1 MAYEYDKDNIF
12 AKIIRGEIP
21 NQTVLETEHSLAF
34 NDINPVAPEH
44 VLVIPKGS
52 YINFDHFISDASA
65 EEILDYNILINDVIK
80 KINASPNQSGKG
92 YRLISNAGEYGFQEV
107 PHLHIHV
114 ISGRFLGPMIKR
126 EV

>member
-52 YINFDHFISDASA
+52 YINYDHFNSLLES
-65 EEILDYNILINDVIK
+65 K
-80 KINASPNQSGKG
+80 KTGD
-92 YRLISNAGEYGFQEV
+92 
-107 PHLHIHV
+107 
-114 ISGRFLGPMIKR
+114 
-126 EV
+126 